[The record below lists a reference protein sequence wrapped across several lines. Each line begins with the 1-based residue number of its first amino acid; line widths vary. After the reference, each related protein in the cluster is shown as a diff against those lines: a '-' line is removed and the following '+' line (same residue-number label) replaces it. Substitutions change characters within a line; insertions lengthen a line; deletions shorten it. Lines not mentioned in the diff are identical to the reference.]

1 MSLRVKKEHLSL
13 KVFGH
18 GLSTTKP
25 PKQIKPSFRKRV
37 SAMRIR
43 LSELRRNAQI
53 VEQWLNEV
61 ENIIN

>member
-13 KVFGH
+13 QVVGH
-18 GLSTTKP
+18 GLSAPKP
-25 PKQIKPSFRKRV
+25 IKPSFRMRV
-37 SAMRIR
+37 AAMRIR
-43 LSELRRNAQI
+43 LAELRRNTHI

>member
-1 MSLRVKKEHLSL
+1 MSLRVEKEHLSL
-13 KVFGH
+13 KVIGH
-18 GLSTTKP
+18 GLSAAKP
-25 PKQIKPSFRKRV
+25 PKLTKPSFRKRV

-43 LSELRRNAQI
+43 LVELRRNAQI

>member
-1 MSLRVKKEHLSL
+1 MSLRVEKEHLSL
-13 KVFGH
+13 KVVGR
-18 GLSTTKP
+18 GLTKP
-25 PKQIKPSFRKRV
+25 PKLIKPSFRKRV

-43 LSELRRNAQI
+43 LAELRRNAQI